1 MGPISSS
8 TSELG
13 TSERRSSPTATSQS
27 SPRRRIDR
35 LELAAIAAGGAVGAL
50 ARVGLSQQFPTS
62 PGRWP
67 WVTFLINIVG
77 AFALGYLATRLQER
91 LPVSTLRRP
100 LLTTGVC
107 GTFTTFS
114 TMQVELLRMLDHHRY
129 GLALGYILASVVGG
143 YLAVLMS
150 SALVRRVRVLR

>member
-1 MGPISSS
+1 MDPITSSTSQRGTPERSSS
-8 TSELG
+8 T
-13 TSERRSSPTATSQS
+13 TTTSQS
-27 SPRRRIDR
+27 SPRKGIDR
-35 LELAAIAAGGAVGAL
+35 LELTAIAAGGAVGAL
-50 ARVGLSQQFPTS
+50 ARVGLSQQFPTT

-91 LPVSTLRRP
+91 LPVTTLRRP
-100 LLTTGVC
+100 LLATGLC

-129 GLALGYILASVVGG
+129 GLALGYIAASVVGG
-143 YLAVLMS
+143 YVAVLLS
-150 SALVRRVRVLR
+150 SALVRRVWVLR